1 LYSFSKNDGTI
12 AKQEMADAME
22 HDSQPV
28 LSPPVDR
35 LMLVTT
41 YPTARAT
48 MNATRLRTLIPA
60 GTPTVLHLYTG

>member
-1 LYSFSKNDGTI
+1 
-12 AKQEMADAME
+12 MADATE

-41 YPTARAT
+41 NPTARAT
-48 MNATRLRTLIPA
+48 MKATRLRTLIPT